1 MADERVTGA
10 HPYAEWAERDAAG
23 LRLNGFLALGVAARC
38 VALLGATPLA
48 VALDECRSALV
59 SGTPDVAQARAA
71 AAALAV
77 RAAAALAVTQ
87 GAGAVL
93 RGSHAE
99 RLSREALFL
108 LVFGS
113 RPAIR
118 SALSRRLLY

>member
-1 MADERVTGA
+1 M
-10 HPYAEWAERDAAG
+10 
-23 LRLNGFLALGVAARC
+23 RLNGFLALGVAARC

-59 SGTPDVAQARAA
+59 SGTPDVAQA
-71 AAALAV
+71 